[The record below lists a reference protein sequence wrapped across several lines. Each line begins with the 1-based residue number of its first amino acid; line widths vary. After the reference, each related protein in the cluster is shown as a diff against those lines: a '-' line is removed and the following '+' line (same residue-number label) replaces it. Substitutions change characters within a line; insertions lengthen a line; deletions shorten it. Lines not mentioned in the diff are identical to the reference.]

1 MLDVTNVFIV
11 PNILVVSEKKKNILG
26 IDNLDHNLKSYS
38 KT

>member
-11 PNILVVSEKKKNILG
+11 PNIFVMLEKKNILD